1 MEENKEKRSMEDVMH
16 EIQSRTKCPF
26 AEEKLFIYAQ
36 AMDPYNRRYIVL
48 ECPCRRNTINDS
60 SKWKVYQEEIE
71 SLCCNPYFA
80 YKCESYKKVKGL
92 DK

>member
-1 MEENKEKRSMEDVMH
+1 
-16 EIQSRTKCPF
+16 
-26 AEEKLFIYAQ
+26 
-36 AMDPYNRRYIVL
+36 MDPYNRRYIVL